1 MKKEKAVF
9 AAGCFWGVQSAF
21 DAVPG
26 VLSTVVGYTG
36 GSVPHPDYETVC
48 RTDTG
53 HAEAVEIVY
62 DADVLDYE
70 TLLDVFFASHDPT
83 TKDRQGP
90 DVGSQY
96 RSAVFYLNEEQKT
109 AALKKIAELEK
120 SDVFENP
127 VVTEVA
133 AAGVFYPA
141 EEYHQKYLQK
151 QGRATCRVTLNK
163 IASAN
168 DEEWQTKLT
177 PEQYRVLRQK
187 GTEAPFTGKYLNHT
201 ADGTYTCAACGNP
214 VFLSEDKFL
223 SPCGW
228 PSFDKA
234 VPGSVRL
241 TPDFSHGM
249 IRTEVTCARCG
260 SHLGHVFDDGPT
272 QTGERF
278 CINSVSMDFKGK

>member
-48 RTDTG
+48 RTETG
-53 HAEAVEIVY
+53 HAEAVEVVY
-62 DADVLDYE
+62 DADALSYDA
-70 TLLDVFFASHDPT
+70 LLDVFFASHDPT
-83 TKDRQGP
+83 TENRQGP
-90 DVGSQY
+90 DIGTQY
-96 RSAVFYLNEEQKT
+96 RSAVFYLNEEQKK
-109 AALKKIAELEK
+109 AALKKKAELEK
-120 SDVFENP
+120 AGVFENP
-127 VVTEVA
+127 VVTEITA
-133 AAGVFYPA
+133 TGVFYPA

-151 QGRATCRVTLNK
+151 QGRTTCRVTLNK
-163 IASAN
+163 IAAAN

-187 GTEAPFTGKYLNHT
+187 GTEAPFTGKYLKNT
-201 ADGTYTCAACGNP
+201 ADGTYVCAACGNP
-214 VFLSEDKFL
+214 VFDSGAKFE

-228 PSFDKA
+228 PSFDRA